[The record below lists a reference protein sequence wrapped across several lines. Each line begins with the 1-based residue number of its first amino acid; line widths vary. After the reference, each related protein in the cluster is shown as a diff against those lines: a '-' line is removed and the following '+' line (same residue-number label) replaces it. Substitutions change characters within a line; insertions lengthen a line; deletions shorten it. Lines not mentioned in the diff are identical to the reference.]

1 MKKVRLSGKELRRIG
16 FPNEISKSLAKTIIS
31 KYYKRSTKTEI
42 LDLLSDVI
50 KNQDNYNNHEHFSE
64 LIDVLKSKPKQPKEE
79 IKLRS
84 IPLYYKIFGKE
95 EIEEGPIKQ
104 MDVAMRLP
112 ITIKGALMADA
123 HQGYGLPIG
132 GVLATKN
139 TVIPYGVGMDIGCR
153 MCMSVYDLPVNKI
166 EIDKSKLKQIL
177 LNETRFGNEE
187 YSNPMDHAVLE
198 RKEFK
203 EISFLKSLQSKA
215 YSQIGT
221 SGHGNHFVD
230 IGVLDITDVKNE
242 WNLPIGNYF
251 AILSHS
257 GSRGMGAEI
266 ARHYTRIAKDICHLP
281 KAATNLSWLNLDSE
295 EGQEYWYAMTLAGN
309 YSAANH
315 EQIHLRLSKTLGEKP
330 IFMVENH
337 HNFAW
342 KEKFEEGTEVIIH
355 RKGATPTWKGVLGI
369 IPGSMA
375 TPAFIVRGKGNSES
389 MNSAAHGAGRILS
402 RKAAKQAVSK
412 KEMQQYLSKQNVTLI
427 GGNTDEAP
435 WVYKKN
441 KKIMEYQKDLVEVV
455 AKFTPRIVRMAK

>member
-16 FPNEISKSLAKTIIS
+16 FPTETSKSLAKTIIS
-31 KYYKRSTKTEI
+31 KYYKGSTKAEI

-50 KNQDNYNNHEHFSE
+50 KNQDNYENHQHFSG
-64 LIDVLKSKPKQPKEE
+64 LIDVFKSKPKQAQEE

-84 IPLYYKIFGKE
+84 TPLNYKIYGKK
-95 EIEEGPIKQ
+95 EIEESPIKQ

-139 TVIPYGVGMDIGCR
+139 AVIPYGVGMDIGCR
-153 MCMSVYDLPVNKI
+153 MCISVYDLTVNKI
-166 EIDKSKLKQIL
+166 EIDKTKLKQIL
-177 LNETRFGNEE
+177 LDETRFGNDEF
-187 YSNPMDHAVLE
+187 NIPMEHSVLDRE
-198 RKEFK
+198 EFK
-203 EISFLKSLQSKA
+203 EIPLLRSLKSKA

-230 IGVLDITDVKNE
+230 IGVLDIIDIENE
-242 WNLPIGNYF
+242 WKLPTGKYF

-266 ARHYTRIAKDICHLP
+266 AKYYTKIAKDLCHLP
-281 KAATNLSWLNLDSE
+281 KGATNLSWLNLNSE
-295 EGQEYWYAMTLAGN
+295 EGQEYWLAMTLAGD

-315 EQIHLRLSKTLGEKP
+315 EQIHLRLSKALGEKP
-330 IFMVENH
+330 IFKVENH

-342 KEKFEEGTEVIIH
+342 KEKLEDGSDVIIH
-355 RKGATPTWKGVLGI
+355 RKGATPTGKRVLGI

-375 TPAFIVRGKGNSES
+375 TPAFIIRGKENSES

-402 RKAAKQAVSK
+402 RKAAKQSVSK
-412 KEMQQYLSKQNVTLI
+412 KEMQKYLSKQNVTLI
-427 GGNTDEAP
+427 GGNIDEAP
-435 WVYKKN
+435 WVYKDIR
-441 KKIMEYQKDLVEVV
+441 KIMEYQKDLVEVV
-455 AKFTPRIVRMAK
+455 AKFTPKIVRMAK